1 MNKKILWG
9 LLGSIVLIGAFFV
22 ITNKTPVALAPS
34 KQTIKIGI
42 MVPLTSPFGSVAEGV
57 RNASLLA
64 VTDWQATHPNVTVET
79 VIEDDNYNAGKGISA
94 YTKMKN
100 IDKVD
105 GIVSIS
111 TPVVDALYKTYQQDG
126 LPVINLGVQTDGVAK
141 DNIFQ
146 IFPDAKGQIKPLADY
161 LQNNTNYESI
171 VVVHSTNDPAYAQFY
186 NEFIKLYTKP
196 MKDVVLNT
204 KEDSK
209 IVANKVL
216 ETKSQAVVYILTPAL
231 GAPITKEI
239 KILDKQKMD
248 YYYEASFISGFDQYQ
263 KILGDTNTLN
273 GATTLKTVTGDM
285 TKFKTDYKAKYGV
298 EPTIFAESGYDSMMI
313 MLNAQNKDKST
324 WVKNIQNS
332 SFVGPSGKTTFDE
345 NGVKSPDFKII
356 KVTNGQ
362 LQ

>member
-9 LLGSIVLIGAFFV
+9 LLGAIVLIGAFFV
-22 ITNKTPVALAPS
+22 ITNNKPQVSDAN
-34 KQTIKIGI
+34 QTIKIGI
-42 MVPLTSPFGSVAEGV
+42 MVPLTSPYSSVAEGV
-57 RNASLLA
+57 RNAALLA
-64 VTDWQATHPNVTVET
+64 VTDWQASHPNATVTT
-79 VIEDDNYNAGKGISA
+79 VIEDDAYSPTKGIAA

-111 TPVVDALYKTYQQDG
+111 TPVIDALYKTYQQDG
-126 LPVINLGVQTDGVAK
+126 LPVINLGVQTEGVAK

-146 IFPDAKGQIKPLADY
+146 IFPDAKGQIKPLVDY

-171 VVVHSTNDPAYAQFY
+171 VVVHSTNDPAYGQFY
-186 NEFIKLYTKP
+186 NEFVKLYTKP

-248 YYYEASFISGFDQYQ
+248 YYYEGSLISGFDQYQ

-273 GATTLKTVTGDM
+273 GATTLKTVAGDM
-285 TKFKTDYKAKYGV
+285 SKFKVEYKAKYGV

-313 MLNAQNKDKST
+313 MLNTQNKNKST
-324 WVKNIQNS
+324 WVENIQTS

-345 NGVKSPDFKII
+345 NGVKAPEYQVV
-356 KVTNGQ
+356 KVVNGKVQ
-362 LQ
+362 